1 MYNGISAMVCKI
13 TYLLQNELHMSEEKE
28 KRKKKGFHVLSESFK
43 SLKKNIGIAIS

>member
-13 TYLLQNELHMSEEKE
+13 TYLLQNELHMSKE
-28 KRKKKGFHVLSESFK
+28 KKKKKGFHVLSESFK